1 MSWMKA
7 DNQSTTPENKSGSSQ
22 GDMRSEQI
30 TLEDA
35 FSAGTTGR
43 HETFT
48 PRYGWLKKG
57 YDRCLVN
64 PHVFNDDNA
73 IEQLGVGKNMV
84 RSIRFWCVLFRLLE
98 DAGRPGCLQS
108 SEFGKK
114 LLDTET
120 GWDPY
125 LEDPASLWLLH
136 WQIFRAPL
144 MAVSWNIAFTYT
156 TLQSFTTRELTG
168 AIEGKAREFE
178 GVRDIAKSSFEK
190 DASCILRMY
199 ASGVRERADIR
210 CPFTDLG
217 LIVPAT
223 EQQAG
228 DRYRFAPGP
237 KQSLPDLV
245 FMAAVHD
252 YAAQWFPGQNS
263 LSLTHITFGPNSP
276 GMAFRLSES
285 DCGQRLDRVCRHLK
299 GTTFTDTHGVRQVQF
314 TGDPDGLSWECLSQY
329 YGGAQ

>member
-1 MSWMKA
+1 M
-7 DNQSTTPENKSGSSQ
+7 T
-22 GDMRSEQI
+22 SEPM
-30 TLEDA
+30 TLEHA
-35 FSAGTTGR
+35 LSTGSAGR

-57 YDRCLVN
+57 YDRCLAN

-98 DAGRPGCLQS
+98 DAGNPGCLRPS
-108 SEFGKK
+108 VFGKK

-136 WQIFRAPL
+136 WQIFRAPF
-144 MAVSWNIAFTYT
+144 MAVSWNIAFMYT
-156 TLQSFTTRELTG
+156 TLQTFTTRELTG
-168 AIEGKAREFE
+168 AINAKARGLE
-178 GVRDIAKSSFEK
+178 GVCDIAKSSFEK

-199 ASGVRERADIR
+199 ASGVKERADIR

-217 LIVPAT
+217 LIVAAA
-223 EQQAG
+223 EQQDA
-228 DRYRFAPGP
+228 DRYRFASGM
-237 KQSLPDLV
+237 KVTLPDLV
-245 FMAAVHD
+245 FMAAVLD
-252 YAAQWFPGQNS
+252 FAAQWFPGQNS
-263 LSLTHITFGPNSP
+263 LPLSQITFGLMSP

-285 DCGQRLDRVCRHLK
+285 DCGQRLDRVCRYFK
-299 GTTFTDTHGVRQVQF
+299 GTAFTDTNGIRQVQF
-314 TGDPDGLSWECLSQY
+314 SGKPERLFLECLTQY
-329 YGGAQ
+329 YGGAR

>member
-1 MSWMKA
+1 MNMA
-7 DNQSTTPENKSGSSQ
+7 
-22 GDMRSEQI
+22 SEI
-30 TLEDA
+30 VTLEHA
-35 FSAGTTGR
+35 FSTGTAGR

-57 YDRCLVN
+57 YDRCFVN

-98 DAGRPGCLQS
+98 DAGKPGCLQPS
-108 SEFGKK
+108 DFGKK
-114 LLDTET
+114 LLHTET

-136 WQIFRAPL
+136 WQIFRSPF
-144 MAVSWNIAFTYT
+144 MAVSWNIAFTHT
-156 TLQSFTTRELTG
+156 TLQTFTTREFAG
-168 AIEGKAREFE
+168 AIHAKAREID
-178 GVRDIAKSSFEK
+178 GVCDIAKGSFEK

-217 LIVPAT
+217 LIVLAI
-223 EQQAG
+223 EQQEA

-237 KQSLPDLV
+237 KQTLPDLV
-245 FMAAVHD
+245 FMAAVLD

-285 DCGQRLDRVCRHLK
+285 DCGQRLDRVCRHLE
-299 GTTFTDTHGVRQVQF
+299 GTAFTDTNGIRQVQF
-314 TGDPDGLSWECLSQY
+314 TGEPDRLSRASLTQY
-329 YGGAQ
+329 YGGAK

>member
-1 MSWMKA
+1 M
-7 DNQSTTPENKSGSSQ
+7 D
-22 GDMRSEQI
+22 SELV
-30 TLEDA
+30 TLEHA
-35 FSAGTTGR
+35 FSTGTAGR

-57 YDRCLVN
+57 YDHCLAN
-64 PHVFNDDNA
+64 SHVFNDNNA

-84 RSIRFWCVLFRLLE
+84 RSIRFWCVIFRLLE
-98 DAGRPGCLQS
+98 DAGKPGCLQPS
-108 SEFGKK
+108 DFGKR

-136 WQIFRAPL
+136 WQIFRAPF
-144 MAVSWNIAFTYT
+144 MAVSWNIAFTFSA
-156 TLQSFTTRELTG
+156 LQTFTAREL
-168 AIEGKAREFE
+168 ACVIHAKAQGIG
-178 GVRDIAKSSFEK
+178 GVGNIAKSSFEK

-217 LIVPAT
+217 MIVPAI
-223 EQQAG
+223 EQQET

-237 KQSLPDLV
+237 KQTLPDLV
-245 FMAAVHD
+245 FMASVID
-252 YAAQWFPGQNS
+252 YATQWFPNQNS
-263 LSLTHITFGPNSP
+263 LSLAHITFGPNSP

-285 DCGQRLDRVCRHLK
+285 DCGQRLDRVCRHFK
-299 GTTFTDTHGVRQVQF
+299 GTAFTETNGIRQVQF
-314 TGDPDGLSWECLSQY
+314 TGKPDTLSQECLSQY
-329 YGGAQ
+329 YGGAR